1 MGKQALSVDNVDNRM
16 IEPGRICQIVWGS
29 NYRKLVCI
37 VDFIDSNRVLVDGAF
52 GKLSNIRR
60 VSMPMRWI
68 QVTKFRINIER
79 SASSST
85 VAKVVEETDVVN
97 EYNKSAMGR
106 RNLCIQKKEKLN
118 DFGRFKLYYIKGQ
131 FKKAVSKE
139 LMKLRAEQKKIEV
152 KELYKQKTKRKNT
165 HPVLRRVVGKFRKKL
180 MARVEKKQIARKNRL
195 RKQKIRFT

>member
-1 MGKQALSVDNVDNRM
+1 MG
-16 IEPGRICQIVWGS
+16 
-29 NYRKLVCI
+29 
-37 VDFIDSNRVLVDGAF
+37 
-52 GKLSNIRR
+52 
-60 VSMPMRWI
+60 VSIPMRWI

-79 SASSST
+79 SASSSN

-97 EYNKSAMGR
+97 EYHKSAMGR

-118 DFGRFKLYYIKGQ
+118 DFGQ

-152 KELYKQKTKRKNT
+152 KELYKQKSVRKNT
-165 HPVLRRVVGKFRKKL
+165 HPVLRSVVGKFRKKL